1 MPEGQDPSIH
11 EQTPPV
17 VDIPQILE
25 DRVLQKGGH
34 TISPAT
40 ARALNK
46 KFGVNLHHHEWGK
59 FLEDMKADIL
69 PDGKRNDDHGTI
81 MESGDC
87 YSKNGQYLGNFG
99 DYL

>member
-1 MPEGQDPSIH
+1 MVSCLGCRNNIH
-11 EQTPPV
+11 GFEKSSYVYCPKV
-17 VDIPQILE
+17 WI
-25 DRVLQKGGH
+25 
-34 TISPAT
+34 
-40 ARALNK
+40 NK

-99 DYL
+99 YYL